1 MPRWGMVIDLDKCT
15 ACQAC
20 TIACQAE
27 NNVPFAGPEQTAL
40 DRSKHWQDVMAE
52 LGEESEYPDFH
63 IRFIPR
69 PCMHCENPPCVMVC
83 PVGATYV
90 DEEGLV
96 RMNYD
101 RCIGCRYCTTACPYA
116 IRYFNW
122 YAPRYPA
129 DDDDRLNYLNPN
141 VPRRPVGVVEKCS
154 FCIHRL
160 EQAKREAAAQGR
172 ELTDA
177 DVVLLPACNQA
188 CPASARYFGD
198 LDDPES
204 TVSRLARSPRAFR
217 LLEDLGTEPKVYY
230 LAEDKN

>member
-20 TIACQAE
+20 TVACQAE

-40 DRSKHWQDVMAE
+40 GRSKHWQDVMTE

-63 IRFIPR
+63 VRFIPR

-96 RMNYD
+96 RMDYQ

-122 YAPRYPA
+122 YAPQYPA
-129 DDDDRLNYLNPN
+129 EYDAYLNPN
-141 VPRRPVGVVEKCS
+141 VPVRPVGVVEKCS

-217 LLEDLGTEPKVYY
+217 LLEDIGTEPKVYY

>member
-230 LAEDKN
+230 LAEDRN